1 MTHLQIIVLIPQCCK
16 LFFAAERDTIVD
28 WNEIFAM
35 LNQLLTNSMTTEV
48 IFLRLQAICEPRV
61 NPVVMREYYTQKFFY
76 RILHQQI
83 FTIVMK
89 QRMILKQQLLK
100 HYFSDRS
107 VTLHRKARIE
117 YSENTDLVFNTVF
130 GNTTKHVA
138 ENETKPAQYDYFD
151 TIMITLAHVDIYIC
165 FLGSKKIC

>member
-1 MTHLQIIVLIPQCCK
+1 
-16 LFFAAERDTIVD
+16 
-28 WNEIFAM
+28 
-35 LNQLLTNSMTTEV
+35 
-48 IFLRLQAICEPRV
+48 
-61 NPVVMREYYTQKFFY
+61 
-76 RILHQQI
+76 
-83 FTIVMK
+83 MK

-138 ENETKPAQYDYFD
+138 ENETKPAQYDCFD
-151 TIMITLAHVDIYIC
+151 TIMITLAHVDIYV
-165 FLGSKKIC
+165 FLVLKKFVNIALC